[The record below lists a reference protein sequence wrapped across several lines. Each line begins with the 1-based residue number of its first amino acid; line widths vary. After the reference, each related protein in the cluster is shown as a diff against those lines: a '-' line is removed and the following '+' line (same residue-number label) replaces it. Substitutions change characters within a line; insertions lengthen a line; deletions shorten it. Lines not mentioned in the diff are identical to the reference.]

1 MSGTA
6 TERTRS
12 MSRAIARRSGSRRG
26 WLMRA
31 SRSSALRSATISGSA
46 EPVSVDC
53 WIASRTAES
62 MSDTAFSSRER
73 DSDCSR
79 SSIWPRCSATS
90 ETRASISATLA
101 AASRA
106 ISSDWRASTRASA
119 DCSPLSCWRLTSS
132 ISSECTR
139 CCVCQL
145 VQAPPPASSASTRPV
160 GRTQPGKAGA
170 GAGRLAGR
178 GADSGGADAAGATD
192 AAAGA
197 AAGTAGADASTGASA
212 APAGGTGLLEE
223 ED

>member
-1 MSGTA
+1 M
-6 TERTRS
+6 
-12 MSRAIARRSGSRRG
+12 
-26 WLMRA
+26 
-31 SRSSALRSATISGSA
+31 
-46 EPVSVDC
+46 
-53 WIASRTAES
+53 
-62 MSDTAFSSRER
+62 
-73 DSDCSR
+73 
-79 SSIWPRCSATS
+79 
-90 ETRASISATLA
+90 
-101 AASRA
+101 
-106 ISSDWRASTRASA
+106 
-119 DCSPLSCWRLTSS
+119 TSS

-170 GAGRLAGR
+170 GAGRLAGVATGG